1 MTAEEAYIQYIQKA
15 ESNGSLDRLS
25 TSRGAFMMLYNQV
38 KDRVIMYVIN
48 KNFLEVEQY
57 IQELLVSKREIPKE
71 GELYKLPEDFL
82 SEQTIT
88 LEIRNK
94 EECKDRVF
102 EATAFR
108 IIPKELNFY
117 LNNENYKPSFE
128 WREFPYYL
136 TEGNI
141 KIELDNKTLI
151 NKVELTYYRQ
161 VPTIEME
168 DRLNPESRFRTQNL
182 GVSDYMAERIVSA
195 CVGEFKFSAGHE
207 DGMLFK
213 QTQNENLI

>member
-15 ESNGSLDRLS
+15 ESNGSIDRIS
-25 TSRGAFMMLYNQV
+25 NSRGAFAMLYNQV

-57 IQELLVSKREIPKE
+57 IQELLKSRIEIVE
-71 GELYKLPEDFL
+71 DGGLYKIPEDFL
-82 SEQTIT
+82 SEQTVT
-88 LEIRNK
+88 LTVKHRDK
-94 EECKDRVF
+94 CQGRKF
-102 EATAFR
+102 EATAYR

-117 LNNENYKPSFE
+117 LNNEDYKPSFE

-151 NKVELTYYRQ
+151 DKVELTYYRQ
-161 VPTIEME
+161 VPEIEMV
-168 DRLNPESRFRTQNL
+168 DRMDPESRFRTQNL
-182 GVSDYMAERIVSA
+182 GLSDYMAERIVSA

-213 QTQNENLI
+213 QIQNENLI